1 MKKLCH
7 RSATFLACLLTVIA
21 VSTPLLSQAVEAA
34 PSRAQEFRLL
44 PVTATVK
51 GKSRAEL
58 VVLGYSTKVL
68 AKKEQIETKD
78 CAARPQFGTT
88 AEGTALAKLVFN
100 LPAQLG
106 KTMSCTMPSSSMLM
120 IDEIGVICNDS
131 KRNKASVAC
140 IEKRFASVKD
150 FRVTFDGFDL
160 GAGRYRVITDQF
172 VLDLPKASPFGL
184 HEGKWRLR
192 AGGWPILLAD
202 LAPGSHTIET
212 SYKLG
217 RNRQTTKVTLTVG
230 P

>member
-1 MKKLCH
+1 VN
-7 RSATFLACLLTVIA
+7 SARHGSMLVACLLTFA
-21 VSTPLLSQAVEAA
+21 GASTPLISTASAA
-34 PSRAQEFRLL
+34 ASSHGFRLL
-44 PVTATVK
+44 PVTATVN

-58 VVLGYSTKVL
+58 VVLGYSAKVL

-78 CAARPQFGTT
+78 CTARPQFGTT
-88 AEGTALAKLVFN
+88 AEGAALGKVVFN

-106 KTMSCTMPSSSMLM
+106 KSMSCKMSASSMLM

-131 KRNKASVAC
+131 KRNKASVEC
-140 IEKRFASVKD
+140 IEKRFSSLRN
-150 FRVTFDGFDL
+150 FRVTFDGHDL
-160 GAGRYRVITDQF
+160 GAGRYRVISDQF

-202 LAPGSHTIET
+202 LAPGDHTIET
-212 SYKLG
+212 SYQLG
-217 RNRQTTKVTLTVG
+217 RNRQSTKVILTVG